1 MAIMDFLGYVLM
13 IFLFVTYLFILFFIL
28 TDLFRDH
35 QLSGWWK
42 AVWIILLIFFP
53 IPFLI
58 ALIYLIFR
66 GKGMAERAA
75 AAQKEAMDAQQA
87 YIKQVAGSSPAEEIA
102 KAKELLDSGAI
113 DQNEFDRLKAQALGS

>member
-1 MAIMDFLGYVLM
+1 MALMDFLGYVLM

-66 GKGMAERAA
+66 GKGMAQRAA
-75 AAQKEAMDAQQA
+75 AAQKEMMDAQQA
-87 YIKQVAGSSPAEEIA
+87 YIQQVAGTSPAEQIA
-102 KAKELLDSGAI
+102 TAKSLLDAGTI